1 MTGKKGLFIGII
13 LAFVAGGAGGL
24 ALGGVQGFQ
33 KGASAIINECLS
45 SDAREVGLRV
55 TALKQLRAGNPASA
69 MESLEGGMDDIL
81 VRFDPAEPYPG
92 LTARTTGAVAK
103 AIAEAKTYR
112 ETHPRQSKGHA
123 RDEMVRNLFAR
134 ESDKR

>member
-1 MTGKKGLFIGII
+1 MTGKKGLLIGVI

-33 KGASAIINECLS
+33 KGASLIINECLS
-45 SDAREVGLRV
+45 SDAREVGMRVAVLR
-55 TALKQLRAGNPASA
+55 QLRAADSAPA
-69 MESLEGGMDDIL
+69 MESLEAGMDDIL

-92 LTARTTGAVAK
+92 LAPQTSAALGK
-103 AIAEAKTYR
+103 AIAEAKAYR
-112 ETHPRQSKGHA
+112 AAHPRQSKGHA

-134 ESDKR
+134 ERYK

>member
-55 TALKQLRAGNPASA
+55 TALKQLRAGNAAPA

-81 VRFDPAEPYPG
+81 VRFDPAEPG

-123 RDEMVRNLFAR
+123 RDEMVR
-134 ESDKR
+134 

>member
-1 MTGKKGLFIGII
+1 MNGKRALFIGVI

-33 KGASAIINECLS
+33 KGASLIINECLS

-55 TALKQLRAGNPASA
+55 AVLKQLRVGNSAPA
-69 MESLEGGMDDIL
+69 MESLEAGMDDIL

-92 LTARTTGAVAK
+92 LTDRTTGALAK
-103 AIAEAKTYR
+103 AIAEAKGYR
-112 ETHPRQSKGHA
+112 DTHPRQSKGHP
-123 RDEMVRNLFAR
+123 RDEMVRSLFAR
-134 ESDKR
+134 ELYK